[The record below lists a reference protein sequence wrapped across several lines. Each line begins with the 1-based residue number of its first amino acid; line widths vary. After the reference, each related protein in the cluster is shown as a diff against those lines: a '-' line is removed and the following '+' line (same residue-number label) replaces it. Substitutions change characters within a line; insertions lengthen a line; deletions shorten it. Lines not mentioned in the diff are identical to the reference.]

1 MVKSKLAYIMLD
13 KNVKSV
19 AELARLTNIS
29 RETLTKLYN
38 NKKLETV
45 SLGMLF
51 KICDFFNCNIQD
63 LIEYTPEPFE
73 NNKGE

>member
-51 KICDFFNCNIQD
+51 QICHFFNCNIHVFFD
-63 LIEYTPEPFE
+63 YSPEPFE